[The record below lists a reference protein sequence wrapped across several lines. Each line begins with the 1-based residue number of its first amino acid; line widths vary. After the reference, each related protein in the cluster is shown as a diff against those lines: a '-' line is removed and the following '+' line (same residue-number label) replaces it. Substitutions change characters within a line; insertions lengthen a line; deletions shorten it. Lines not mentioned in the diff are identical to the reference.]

1 MASAPPL
8 DIKVVYSSSRR
19 YRLGGRILRGG
30 GPTPRSRLLLL
41 GLVNLLAASGLY
53 YATWWLADPELR
65 IKLIFHTPLPGVSPQ
80 MTAGVLVPPRPKLSP
95 SRPPAAVGQA
105 PGAVHSAKGVSTDAL
120 IFVGTVVAWE
130 ILATI
135 AACALALSGG
145 TLVGYPESGRWRRGV
160 LILALLALAALG
172 WAMLGLW
179 TRYQRF
185 TPDQLRYGVAS
196 LVVLIALIGLFIRR
210 GARTLTFLAAIV
222 LIISAAGSAVGLYIG
237 KQYDA
242 IKPEELPL
250 PFLAFVTLV
259 FVIHSLWGWIL
270 LPLASR
276 VGHR

>member
-1 MASAPPL
+1 MASAAPL

-19 YRLGGRILRGG
+19 HPRRGRNLRGG

-53 YATWWLADPELR
+53 YTTWWLADPELR
-65 IKLIFHTPLPGVSPQ
+65 IKLIFHTPLPGMSPQ

-95 SRPPAAVGQA
+95 PPPRAVVGQA
-105 PGAVHSAKGVSTDAL
+105 PGAAHSVKGVSTDAL

-130 ILATI
+130 TLATI

-145 TLVGYPESGRWRRGV
+145 TLVGFAESGRWRGV
-160 LILALLALAALG
+160 VIILALLALAALG

-179 TRYQRF
+179 TKYQRF
-185 TPDQLRYGVAS
+185 TPDQLRYDVAS
-196 LVVLIALIGLFIRR
+196 LVVLIALMGLFIRR
-210 GARTLTFLAAIV
+210 GARRLTFLAAIV

-242 IKPEELPL
+242 VKPEELPL
-250 PFLAFVTLV
+250 PFLAFVILV

-270 LPLASR
+270 MPLASR